1 MVKKEQ
7 ETKNILSEWVYKPN
21 QLISALAYE
30 GTEADSKFINL
41 SVNKRKIMNV
51 LIQAVHNHFEKGLEG
66 ELFKVSL
73 RDIRERAGMEN
84 YSIPNTVKE
93 VEGMMSVAF
102 ETKYKKAFDRVIL
115 FTRIKYDGED
125 YVAFECNKHLTNIIK
140 NEYCLLDRNGDVL
153 KLEDDKKK
161 HHYYSRLNVELESM
175 FRGKEHAKA
184 LIMYEIAV
192 HNLKNIKT
200 RGSFVKDLDELLEI
214 MGCVTYAKKN
224 SDVINKILLPVV
236 EDLKRVGIQLFYK
249 CETKSNGKIKNI
261 RFSITFAEG
270 IDSYIKNLHR
280 GSNGGEFYWDDYQTN
295 QSKIFYFK
303 SEKEYEVYKNS
314 KLTNVEIKDSDNYTV
329 EVQVEDTTYY
339 TDEELE
345 IYWGD

>member
-1 MVKKEQ
+1 MAKKEQ
-7 ETKNILSEWVYKPN
+7 ENKIILTEWVYKPN

-30 GTEADSKFINL
+30 GMEKDSKFINL

-51 LIQAVHNHFEKGLEG
+51 LIQAVHNHFELGLNG
-66 ELFKVSL
+66 DLFKVSL
-73 RDIRERAGMEN
+73 KDLRYRTGMEN
-84 YSIPNTVKE
+84 YSTPNVVKE

-102 ETKYKKAFDRVIL
+102 ETKYKKGFDRFIL

-125 YVAFECNKHLTNIIK
+125 YVNFECNKHLTNAIK
-140 NEYCLLDRNGDVL
+140 NEYCLVDENGDVL
-153 KLEDDKKK
+153 KLEGNEKK
-161 HHYYSRLNVELESM
+161 HNYYSRLNIELESM

-192 HNLKNIKT
+192 HNISNIKKY
-200 RGSFVKDLDELLEI
+200 GSFVKDLTELLEI

-224 SDVINKILLPVV
+224 SDVINKILIPVV

-261 RFSITFAEG
+261 RFSIYFSENV
-270 IDSYIKNLHR
+270 DSYLKYLHR
-280 GSNGGEFYWDDYQTN
+280 SSNGVEHYWNDYPTN
-295 QSKIFYFK
+295 QSKIFFFRNED
-303 SEKEYEVYKNS
+303 SFNEYKKS
-314 KLTNVEIKDSDNYTV
+314 KLTNIEYYTKDDNTV
-329 EVQVEDTTYY
+329 DILEEDYY

-345 IYWGD
+345 IEWGECY